1 MGYNTMPYVG
11 KGFIDEGKGTGRSF
25 RYFYWGGFRCTVA
38 DPGVFLLFRGMKTVA
53 TKCVNLRFF

>member
-1 MGYNTMPYVG
+1 MPYVG